1 MPTQVQAGIW
11 NIGCSVGT
19 GTRMQ
24 TLMNFTGTLVHN
36 DRFRLL
42 QDVVASA
49 LWLMPPQATTTPSIR
64 IFLAPEYYFAKNETE
79 KAASHDVKTQVLASL
94 ANLSG
99 QHPALILI
107 PGTVAY
113 CKELLTATK
122 DRRAKYARVMPTN
135 PQNPHPVRVSHNT
148 AYVFHNGGQ
157 VFKYRKAT
165 DANELEDG
173 ERDGGRMVYV
183 PGTGPSVFRLLNQT
197 IGIEICADHQTGWL
211 SHNRPQSD
219 LDIHIILSASTTFR
233 SNFSC
238 VREGGIV
245 CHADSSNPPAVYQK
259 VQGVMVP
266 QVPVGISNIDPT
278 LDPLLAQTADARRK
292 DHTRA
297 VVDSLKTLPMQT
309 STGAMLRAPAI
320 KRKEQDYLNARGGKL
335 GVFQVTI

>member
-1 MPTQVQAGIW
+1 MPTQVQVGIW
-11 NIGCSVGT
+11 NVGCSVGT
-19 GTRMQ
+19 GPRMQ
-24 TLMNFTGTLVHN
+24 TLMNFTGTLVHQ

-49 LWLMPPQATTTPSIR
+49 LMLMPPQATTTPSIR

-79 KAASHDVKTQVLASL
+79 KAASYDVKTQVLTSL
-94 ANLSG
+94 ANLSD
-99 QHPALILI
+99 QHRTLILI

-113 CKELLTATK
+113 CKELLTTTK

-165 DANELEDG
+165 DAHELEDG

-197 IGIEICADHQTGWL
+197 IGIEICADHEGGWL
-211 SHNRPQSD
+211 SRNRPQSD
-219 LDIHIILSASTTFR
+219 LDIHVILSASTTFKP
-233 SNFSC
+233 NYAC

-245 CHADSSNPPAVYQK
+245 CHADSSNAPAVYQK
-259 VQGVMVP
+259 VRGVMVP
-266 QVPVGISNIDPT
+266 TGPVGISDIDPA
-278 LDPLLAQTADARRK
+278 LDPQLAPTVEARRK

-297 VVDSLKTLPMQT
+297 VVNSLIGLPAKST
-309 STGAMLRAPAI
+309 TGAPVRAPAI
-320 KRKEQDYLNARGGKL
+320 RRKEQDYLNARGGKL